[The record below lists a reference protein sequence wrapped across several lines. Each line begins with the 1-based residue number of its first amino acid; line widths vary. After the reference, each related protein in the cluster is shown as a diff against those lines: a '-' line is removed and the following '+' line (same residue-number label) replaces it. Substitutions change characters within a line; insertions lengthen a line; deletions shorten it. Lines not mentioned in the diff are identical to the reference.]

1 METDFNRAGA
11 ESRDR
16 VPLTGY
22 ILSGGQS
29 RRFGNDKARALID
42 NQPLLIR
49 IAERMQHSCNHV
61 FTVADKPE
69 KYNDLGLVTLVDEL
83 PDCGPLAGLL
93 TALHHAKQNETDW
106 ILLASCDLT
115 ELKTSWINLLQQSIT
130 PAADVI
136 AFQGE
141 FRKDGKTRLLEPFPG
156 LYHTRLTAALET
168 AIAEGTRSFQ
178 KLLTT
183 HKGLVTSIEKPA
195 DWPSVAQIN
204 TTNEL
209 RNYLDQSP

>member
-1 METDFNRAGA
+1 METDFAPTGA

-29 RRFGNDKARALID
+29 RRFGNDKARAVID
-42 NQPLLIR
+42 NQPLLLR
-49 IAERMQHSCNHV
+49 IAERMQGSCNHV

-69 KYNDLGLVTLVDEL
+69 KYDDLGLVTLVDEL

-93 TALHHAKQNETDW
+93 TALHHAKQNKTDW

-115 ELKTSWINLLQQSIT
+115 ELKPSWIDMLQQSIT
-130 PAADVI
+130 PATDAVV
-136 AFQGE
+136 FQGE
-141 FRKDGKTRLLEPFPG
+141 LRKDGKTRLLEPFPG
-156 LYHTRLTAALET
+156 LYHTRLAASLES
-168 AIAEGTRSFQ
+168 AVASGIRSFQ
-178 KLLTT
+178 KFLAS
-183 HKGLVTSIEKPA
+183 HKGVVISINKPA
-195 DWPSVAQIN
+195 IWPSVAQIN

-209 RNYLDQSP
+209 QNYLDQSP

>member
-1 METDFNRAGA
+1 METDFSPTGA

-42 NQPLLIR
+42 HQPLLIR
-49 IAERMQHSCNHV
+49 IAERMQRSCNHV

-69 KYNDLGLVTLVDEL
+69 KYDDLGLVTLVDEL
-83 PDCGPLAGLL
+83 PDYGPLAGLL

-115 ELKTSWINLLQQSIT
+115 ELNTSWIEMLQQSIT
-130 PAADVI
+130 PATDAVV
-136 AFQGE
+136 FRGE
-141 FRKDGKTRLLEPFPG
+141 LRKDGETRLLEPFPG
-156 LYHTRLTAALET
+156 LYHTRLAASLET
-168 AIAEGTRSFQ
+168 AITDGTRSFQ
-178 KLLTT
+178 KLLAT
-183 HKGLVTSIEKPA
+183 HKDLVTSINKPA

-209 RNYLDQSP
+209 QNYLDQSP